1 MRAAIFTLWM
11 PSAHRQGGYVPNAAR
26 LVVPLN
32 IEKMFER
39 PDVDQLVEAFQ
50 LVEGPD
56 EIRAFLTDLCTPREI
71 CDFAQRLQVARY
83 LDEGEPYVEV
93 QARTGASSTTV
104 SRVSKSLNGEYGGF
118 PAWHHTQNR
127 CSNQY
132 PSIQDRLSRQTTTLE
147 TILEDIRSDARPNPL
162 SGRHHSHLYK

>member
-1 MRAAIFTLWM
+1 MRAAIVTVWM
-11 PSAHRQGGYVPNAAR
+11 PSAHRQGGCVPNAAR

-104 SRVSKSLNGEYGGF
+104 SRVSKSLNGEYGGYRKVLVKF
-118 PAWHHTQNR
+118 GDQ
-127 CSNQY
+127 
-132 PSIQDRLSRQTTTLE
+132 
-147 TILEDIRSDARPNPL
+147 
-162 SGRHHSHLYK
+162 

>member
-104 SRVSKSLNGEYGGF
+104 SRVSKSLNGEYGGYRKVLVKF
-118 PAWHHTQNR
+118 VDQ
-127 CSNQY
+127 
-132 PSIQDRLSRQTTTLE
+132 
-147 TILEDIRSDARPNPL
+147 
-162 SGRHHSHLYK
+162 